1 MQKMPIATLPLHL
14 RRSVQHQRGI
24 ALFVVII
31 FVMLSMLLALWA
43 SRTAIFNE
51 MVVGNDADYQRA
63 FEAAQSLI
71 QDAELDIQRFE
82 DNTHRSDEN
91 NVLNA
96 LNNNNIVVFTL
107 SRSES
112 PFCKNGLCVKR
123 RGNQDFWNNSTDT
136 TEDDDPEVSMT
147 QMTATGIGARYGE
160 FTGASFNDPSNED
173 NPANLILKKRK
184 AFDDAADEGGWYWI
198 EILKYAD
205 SDSVGGAGLIVND
218 NAAAPADILDLRLN
232 PSVVYRITAWAK
244 GLKPNSTAVI
254 QQTYARTRLQD

>member
-1 MQKMPIATLPLHL
+1 MKTLSSQCCNTNNIA
-14 RRSVQHQRGI
+14 RQQGI

-43 SRTAIFNE
+43 SRTSIFNE

-71 QDAELDIQRFE
+71 QDAELDIQRLE
-82 DNTHRSDEN
+82 DPNHRNSEN
-91 NVLNA
+91 DVLNA
-96 LNNNNIVVFTL
+96 LNNNNIVAFTL

-112 PFCKNGLCVKR
+112 PFCENGLCVKR
-123 RGNQDFWNNSTDT
+123 RGRQDFWNNSTDT
-136 TEDDDPEVSMT
+136 TEDDDPEVSLA
-147 QMTATGIGARYGE
+147 QMTAAGIGARYGE

-173 NPANLILKKRK
+173 NPANLILKKRET
-184 AFDDAADEGGWYWI
+184 AGDAADEGGWYWI
-198 EILKYAD
+198 EVLKYAD

-218 NAAAPADILDLRLN
+218 DPTAAPSADILDLRLN
-232 PSVVYRITAWAK
+232 PSVVYRITAWAR

>member
-1 MQKMPIATLPLHL
+1 MHAPYSTTRPAAPH
-14 RRSVQHQRGI
+14 RERGI
-24 ALFVVII
+24 ALFVVIV

-82 DNTHRSDEN
+82 DPNHRSSEN
-91 NVLNA
+91 DVLNA
-96 LNNNNIVVFTL
+96 LNNNNIVAFTL

-112 PFCKNGLCVKR
+112 PFCENGLCVKR
-123 RGNQDFWNNSTDT
+123 RGRQDFWNNSTDT

-218 NAAAPADILDLRLN
+218 DPTAAPPADILDLRLN
-232 PSVVYRITAWAK
+232 PSVVYRITAWAR

>member
-1 MQKMPIATLPLHL
+1 MHSPSSTARPAAPH
-14 RRSVQHQRGI
+14 RERGI
-24 ALFVVII
+24 ALFVVIV

-82 DNTHRSDEN
+82 DDTHRSDEN

-112 PFCKNGLCVKR
+112 PFCENGLCVKR
-123 RGNQDFWNNSTDT
+123 RGRQDFWNNFNDSDPDND
-136 TEDDDPEVSMT
+136 EDYEISLN
-147 QMTATGIGARYGE
+147 QMIADGVGAHYGE
-160 FTGASFNDPSNED
+160 FTGALLSKDDED
-173 NPANLILKKRK
+173 ADSPTHSILANTDNAK
-184 AFDDAADEGGWYWI
+184 YWI

>member
-1 MQKMPIATLPLHL
+1 MKTLSSQCCNTNNIA
-14 RRSVQHQRGI
+14 RQQGI

-43 SRTAIFNE
+43 SRTSIFNE

-71 QDAELDIQRFE
+71 QDAELDIQRL
-82 DNTHRSDEN
+82 DDPNHRSSEN
-91 NVLNA
+91 DVLNA
-96 LNNNNIVVFTL
+96 LNNNNIVAFTL

-112 PFCKNGLCVKR
+112 PFCENGLCVKR
-123 RGNQDFWNNSTDT
+123 RGRQDFWNNSTDT
-136 TEDDDPEVSMT
+136 TEDDDPEVSLA
-147 QMTATGIGARYGE
+147 QMTAAGIGAHYGE
-160 FTGASFNDPSNED
+160 FTGASFSDPSNT
-173 NPANLILKKRK
+173 NSPANRILANTDNAK
-184 AFDDAADEGGWYWI
+184 YWI
-198 EILKYAD
+198 EVLKYAD

-218 NAAAPADILDLRLN
+218 DPTAAPPADILDLRLN
-232 PSVVYRITAWAK
+232 PSVVYRITAWAR